1 MSNEV
6 QALHLPDYSIEYT
19 PTQIKIHNYDGLMR
33 AATAYAER
41 YANEVITE
49 TTEADVKSVRAQLNK
64 VQQALDDKRKEIK
77 RGFSQPY
84 NDFADLVKQLRE
96 PINTTIAQI
105 DDGLNEL
112 KVQQREQKK
121 QHVQSLIDEMAPNYH
136 VSAEDIEIDPKWLNK
151 TITDKQ
157 IEDGI
162 AGTMVQLKKSHD
174 KLQTD
179 INTVTKYAK
188 AQGVDPDGW
197 VDQVKQSYDRGIGCD
212 VTYLLS
218 GIDKAVERKAQ
229 QQQTVEAK
237 AAEERTHQQQQG
249 DAIVDTNTGE
259 VVSKQYTLKITG
271 TTDQMW
277 ALRHYMDQQGIM
289 YEKA

>member
-1 MSNEV
+1 MSNKV
-6 QALHLPDYSIEYT
+6 QTLQLPDYSIEYT

-77 RGFSQPY
+77 RGFNKPY

-105 DDGLNEL
+105 DDGLDEL

-121 QHVQSLIDEMAPNYH
+121 QHVQSLIDEMAPNYQ

-151 TITDKQ
+151 TVTDKQ

-162 AGTMVQLKKSHD
+162 AGTMVQLKKAQD

-179 INTVTKYAK
+179 ITTVTKYAT

-197 VDQVKQSYDRGIGCD
+197 VDQVKQSYDRGIDSD

-237 AAEERTHQQQQG
+237 AAEERTHQKQQG

>member
-1 MSNEV
+1 M
-6 QALHLPDYSIEYT
+6 
-19 PTQIKIHNYDGLMR
+19 
-33 AATAYAER
+33 
-41 YANEVITE
+41 
-49 TTEADVKSVRAQLNK
+49 
-64 VQQALDDKRKEIK
+64 
-77 RGFSQPY
+77 
-84 NDFADLVKQLRE
+84 
-96 PINTTIAQI
+96 
-105 DDGLNEL
+105 
-112 KVQQREQKK
+112 
-121 QHVQSLIDEMAPNYH
+121 
-136 VSAEDIEIDPKWLNK
+136 
-151 TITDKQ
+151 
-157 IEDGI
+157 
-162 AGTMVQLKKSHD
+162 
-174 KLQTD
+174 
-179 INTVTKYAK
+179 
-188 AQGVDPDGW
+188 
-197 VDQVKQSYDRGIGCD
+197 KQSYDRGIGCD

>member
-1 MSNEV
+1 MSNEA
-6 QALHLPDYSIEYT
+6 QALQLPDYSIEYT

-49 TTEADVKSVRAQLNK
+49 TTEADVKVVRAQLNK

-77 RGFSQPY
+77 RGFNQPY
-84 NDFADLVKQLRE
+84 NDFAELVKQLRE

-105 DDGLNEL
+105 DDGLDEL

-121 QHVQSLIDEMAPNYH
+121 QHVQSLIDEMAPNYQ
-136 VSAEDIEIDPKWLNK
+136 VLASEIEIDPKWLNK
-151 TITDKQ
+151 TVTDKQ

-162 AGTMVQLKKSHD
+162 AGTMVQLKKAQD

-179 INTVTKYAK
+179 ITTVTKYAT

-197 VDQVKQSYDRGIGCD
+197 VDQVKQSYDRGIDSD

-218 GIDKAVERKAQ
+218 GIDKAVERKTQ
-229 QQQTVEAK
+229 QQQNVEAK
-237 AAEERTHQQQQG
+237 AAEERTHQKQQG
-249 DAIVDTNTGE
+249 NAIVDTNTGE

-277 ALRHYMDQQGIM
+277 TLRHYMDQQGIM